1 MGAVSAIVSESIS
14 VAGLRTSAKTTLRTK
29 RATFVPCRFR
39 STRQNRPKC
48 FLLCRWNLLVHRP
61 SIAVTAVAQYCAEAV
76 KLRCVPPEELLRE
89 RAKVRPRRALT

>member
-61 SIAVTAVAQYCAEAV
+61 SIAVPAVGHCCAEAAV
-76 KLRCVPPEELLRE
+76 KLRCEPPEELL
-89 RAKVRPRRALT
+89 AKVRPGRALT